1 MSAPC
6 TTLDRRG
13 PFSTA
18 LPDVRNDRTGPN
30 SAECPLALVALEDPM
45 IPTPPP
51 PTYTPGT
58 RLRVTQK
65 VRVGDK
71 AWITRVEGVVE
82 LEGFRP
88 VGGMEMGGKASYCHQ
103 PTIRLRRDDGEV
115 TVVALDDDTE
125 VVTVSA
131 S

>member
-1 MSAPC
+1 
-6 TTLDRRG
+6 
-13 PFSTA
+13 
-18 LPDVRNDRTGPN
+18 
-30 SAECPLALVALEDPM
+30 M

-51 PTYTPGT
+51 PKFSPGT

-71 AWITRVEGVVE
+71 AWVTRVEGVVE
-82 LEGFRP
+82 REGFRP
-88 VGGMEMGGKASYCHQ
+88 VGGMEMGGKASYCQQ

-125 VVTVSA
+125 VETVSA
-131 S
+131 P